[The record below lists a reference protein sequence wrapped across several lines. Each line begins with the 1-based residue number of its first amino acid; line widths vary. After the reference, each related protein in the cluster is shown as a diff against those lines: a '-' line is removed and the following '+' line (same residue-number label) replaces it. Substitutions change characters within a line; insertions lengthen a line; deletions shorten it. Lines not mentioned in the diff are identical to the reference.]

1 MPRELDLYLG
11 DIIKAGKDAIRFTGG
26 MSYDDY
32 LANDLVRAAV
42 ERKLT
47 IIGEALNQ
55 TVQYYPEMEGRIDR
69 QRAIVAFRHRVMHGY
84 FSVNDELLWSIVKT
98 ELDGLIQEIASL
110 RGGSSDARS

>member
-1 MPRELDLYLG
+1 MPRELYLYLG
-11 DIIKAGKDAIRFTGG
+11 DIIMASQDAIRFTDG

-47 IIGEALNQ
+47 IIVEALNQ

-84 FSVNDELLWSIVKT
+84 FSVNDELIWSIVKS
-98 ELDGLIQEIASL
+98 ELEGLIQEVQSQ
-110 RGGSSDARS
+110 RGGSPDGPS